1 MQSPITSP
9 ESSPLPPAALPRRP
23 LRLAQKF
30 ILLGLLA
37 LVMAA
42 LPTGLYF
49 HHTAPAIA
57 AAELENSGLAPL
69 MALQD
74 VVRLTQQHRGLSAG
88 MLGGNAKL
96 EARRPE
102 TRDALAKAMVA
113 LDERLVASAAP
124 QPLLSQWAERKQH
137 WLALEQAV
145 AQRQLKPA
153 ESTARH
159 TALIAEF
166 MVLNANVLDD

>member
-1 MQSPITSP
+1 MQSPNTLP
-9 ESSPLPPAALPRRP
+9 DPAPLPSVVSPRRQR
-23 LRLAQKF
+23 RLAQKF

-49 HHTAPAIA
+49 RSTAP
-57 AAELENSGLAPL
+57 
-69 MALQD
+69 
-74 VVRLTQQHRGLSAG
+74 
-88 MLGGNAKL
+88 GNAKL

-102 TRDALAKAMVA
+102 TRDALTKAIAA
-113 LDERLVASAAP
+113 LDERLLVSAAP
-124 QPLLSQWAERKQH
+124 HLVSQWTKRKQH
-137 WLALEQAV
+137 WLALKQAV

-159 TALIAEF
+159 TALVAELLA
-166 MVLNANVLDD
+166 LNNNVMDDYGLSTTRRPTVTP